1 MKASQFFTVKRQKTP
16 AVLFLICIA
25 IVGAVALSASAQS
38 RRMSPYQGE
47 NDGVNVG
54 GNWYVFRSENKM
66 TAAKTVRFEL
76 QADNYLSWSRES
88 RPRVSLVC
96 TNRKYENADFNP
108 GAPLGPP
115 NRPGF
120 WGQPQI
126 QVMVRVDDAHHYNG
140 WNWLNGRALSMDKG
154 TVRELIGSHIFK
166 VQLPGP
172 RGPEIAEFS
181 SAGLDLAEVRQA
193 CDLTPK
199 KPSKN

>member
-1 MKASQFFTVKRQKTP
+1 MKASHFFTFNRHRTAAP
-16 AVLFLICIA
+16 LFLTCMA
-25 IVGAVALSASAQS
+25 IIGAVAFSASAQN
-38 RRMSPYQGE
+38 RRMSQYQGE
-47 NDGVNVG
+47 NDGMNAG
-54 GNWYVFRSENKM
+54 GNWYAFRSEDKM

-76 QADNYLSWSRES
+76 QADNYLSWSRDS
-88 RPRVSLVC
+88 RPRVSVVC
-96 TNRKYENADFNP
+96 TNRKYVNADFNP

-126 QVMVRVDDAHHYNG
+126 QVMVRADNAHHYNG

-181 SAGLDLAEVRQA
+181 PSGLDLAEVREA
-193 CDLTPK
+193 CDLAPK
-199 KPSKN
+199 KPGKN

>member
-1 MKASQFFTVKRQKTP
+1 MKAAQSFIGKHRNTT
-16 AVLFLICIA
+16 AVIFL
-25 IVGAVALSASAQS
+25 GALAMVCVVALSARAQ
-38 RRMSPYQGE
+38 RTRMSPYQGE

-54 GNWYVFRSENKM
+54 GNWYAFRSENKM
-66 TAAKTVRFEL
+66 TAAKIVRFEL
-76 QADNYLSWSRES
+76 QADNYLSWSRDNK
-88 RPRVSLVC
+88 PRVELVC
-96 TNRKYENADFNP
+96 TNRKYTNADFSP

-126 QVMVRVDDAHHYNG
+126 EVMVRADDVHHTNG
-140 WNWLNGRALSMDKG
+140 WNWIDGRSLSMDKG
-154 TVRELIGSHIFK
+154 TTRELIGAHIFK

-181 SAGLDLAEVRQA
+181 PAGLDLDQVKRA

-199 KPSKN
+199 KTSKD